1 MSANLAMR
9 SAVRAAIATNSRFP
23 ASVGVWGAP
32 NCGLLDAFVGAPRDI
47 PLLLPDT
54 VTCLLARH
62 CQAFLGRED
71 PPSTRCNDKLALCQR
86 LVLDVG
92 GRATAMSIAQAI
104 PGMREFVKKSIPMG
118 RMGSAE
124 DVADVAEFFAG
135 GLSAFVSG
143 QNLCITGGAIA

>member
-1 MSANLAMR
+1 
-9 SAVRAAIATNSRFP
+9 
-23 ASVGVWGAP
+23 
-32 NCGLLDAFVGAPRDI
+32 
-47 PLLLPDT
+47 
-54 VTCLLARH
+54 
-62 CQAFLGRED
+62 
-71 PPSTRCNDKLALCQR
+71 
-86 LVLDVG
+86 
-92 GRATAMSIAQAI
+92 MSIAQAI